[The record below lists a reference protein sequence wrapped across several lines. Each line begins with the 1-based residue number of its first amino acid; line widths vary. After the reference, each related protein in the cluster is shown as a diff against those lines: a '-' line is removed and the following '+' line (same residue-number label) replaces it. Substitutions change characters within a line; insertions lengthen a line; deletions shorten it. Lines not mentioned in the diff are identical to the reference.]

1 MTLWSF
7 SSLSFF
13 LQLSSGFLHTST
25 AEMAKLELINV
36 LEIIK
41 EAFQIK
47 VKKMC
52 YNCFKLVPL
61 LSDLVLCRCIL
72 RTELALM

>member
-7 SSLSFF
+7 SFLSFF
-13 LQLSSGFLHTST
+13 LRLSSGFLHAYT
-25 AEMAKLELINV
+25 AEVAKSEIINV

-47 VKKMC
+47 VKKKC
-52 YNCFKLVPL
+52 VTDA
-61 LSDLVLCRCIL
+61 SDWSLYYLI
-72 RTELALM
+72 

>member
-13 LQLSSGFLHTST
+13 LWLSSVFLHAYT
-25 AEMAKLELINV
+25 AEMAKLEIINV

-47 VKKMC
+47 VNKMC
-52 YNCFKLVPL
+52 YSCIKLVTL
-61 LSDLVLCRCIL
+61 LSDLVLLCIR
-72 RTELALM
+72 RTDS